1 MTPAA
6 RTQAAIDLVDAIL
19 DAARSGGAAGDQVA
33 KRFFAARRYAGSKD
47 RRAIRTLAYD
57 AVRRFGEPPVDARA
71 AMVALADA
79 DPLLAATF
87 DGAPYGPAPIA
98 PDEPRAVPA
107 VAPAWLLDA
116 LAAAGL
122 DAGEAAALLD
132 RAPFDVRVNRL
143 RTNRD
148 AVLTEIG
155 GEGVPDLPDA
165 IRLSPD
171 TPIARDGI
179 LHDGRGEVQDVGS
192 QIVSLATCAEP
203 GGFAI
208 DLCAGGG
215 GKTLAIAA
223 QMEGRGRIL
232 ATDTDRARLSRLA
245 PRAARAGVTIAEPRL
260 LDPDKEAA
268 MLADVAGQADWVMVD
283 APCSGTGTWRRN
295 PEARWRLTPDR
306 LARVVRTQ
314 ARLLDVAAGLT
325 NPAGT
330 ITYVVCSLLDDE
342 GAGQVAGFLDRRP
355 DWQALPLAL
364 PRGRVHG
371 PGMRLTP
378 AHDSTDGFFVARLGR
393 RQAA

>member
-1 MTPAA
+1 MNPAA

-19 DAARSGGAAGDQVA
+19 GAARSGGAAADQIA

-57 AVRRFGEPPVDARA
+57 AVRRFGPVPVTARA
-71 AMVALADA
+71 AIVAMADA
-79 DPLLAATF
+79 DRDLAATF
-87 DGAPYGPAPIA
+87 DGSTYGPAPILA
-98 PDEPRAVPA
+98 GEPRAEPGL
-107 VAPAWLLDA
+107 APAWLVDA
-116 LAAAGL
+116 FHAAGL
-122 DAGEAAALLD
+122 ENTELVALLG
-132 RAPFDVRVNRL
+132 RAPLDLRVNRL
-143 RTNRD
+143 RADR
-148 AVLTEIG
+148 AEVLAELG
-155 GEGVPDLPDA
+155 GDPAPDLPDA
-165 IRLSPD
+165 IRLPADTLPD
-171 TPIARDGI
+171 SEALRDG
-179 LHDGRGEVQDVGS
+179 RAEVQDFGS

-223 QMEGRGRIL
+223 QMAGRGRIL

-245 PRAARAGVTIAEPRL
+245 PRAARADVAIAEPRL
-260 LDPDKEAA
+260 LDPGKEAA
-268 MLADVAGQADWVMVD
+268 MLEDVAGQADWVMVD

-306 LARVVRTQ
+306 LDRVVATQ

-325 NPAGT
+325 APTGT
-330 ITYVVCSLLDDE
+330 ITYVVCSLLDAE
-342 GAGQVAGFLDRRP
+342 GREQVDAFIARSAGWR
-355 DWQALPLAL
+355 ALPLAL

-378 AHDSTDGFFVARLGR
+378 ASDSTDGFFVARLGR
-393 RQAA
+393 E